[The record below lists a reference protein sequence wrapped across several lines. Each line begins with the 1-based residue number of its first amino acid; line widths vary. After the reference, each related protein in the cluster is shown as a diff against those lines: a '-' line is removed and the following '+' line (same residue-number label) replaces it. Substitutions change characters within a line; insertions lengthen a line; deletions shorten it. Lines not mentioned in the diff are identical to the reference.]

1 MAYIRYRD
9 VPYQRSTLISNDRL
23 DYMENGIIAAES
35 REVEVSIED
44 VDGLEAA
51 LNGKADDPHTHSIAN
66 VTGLQSELNGK
77 ADDPHT
83 HAVANITGLQG
94 ILEDL
99 EQRLAALEP
108 EP

>member
-9 VPYQRSTLISNDRL
+9 IPYQRSTLVSNDRL

-35 REVEVSIED
+35 GEVEVSIED

-51 LNGKADDPHTHSIAN
+51 LN
-66 VTGLQSELNGK
+66 
-77 ADDPHT
+77 
-83 HAVANITGLQG
+83 
-94 ILEDL
+94 DL

-108 EP
+108 GPEPEQ

>member
-9 VPYQRSTLISNDRL
+9 VPYQRSTLVSNDRL

-35 REVEVSIED
+35 GEVEVSIED

-51 LNGKADDPHTHSIAN
+51 LN
-66 VTGLQSELNGK
+66 
-77 ADDPHT
+77 
-83 HAVANITGLQG
+83 
-94 ILEDL
+94 DL

-108 EP
+108 GPEPEQ

>member
-9 VPYQRSTLISNDRL
+9 VPYQRSTLVSNDRL

-51 LNGKADDPHTHSIAN
+51 LDGKADDPHTHT
-66 VTGLQSELNGK
+66 V
-77 ADDPHT
+77 AD
-83 HAVANITGLQG
+83 ITGLQG
-94 ILEDL
+94 ILDDL
-99 EQRLAALEP
+99 EQRLAALEV